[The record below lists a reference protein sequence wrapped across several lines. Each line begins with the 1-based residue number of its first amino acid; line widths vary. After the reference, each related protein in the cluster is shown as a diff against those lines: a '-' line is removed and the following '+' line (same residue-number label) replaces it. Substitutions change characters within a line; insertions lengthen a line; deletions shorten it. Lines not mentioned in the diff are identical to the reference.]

1 MLIPG
6 ETGREKV
13 HRIIYGELCVGI
25 VRPESKQELIQITN
39 ELITNGA
46 QGVILGCTELGLLI
60 RDGDVSASV
69 FDTTRLHVVAALET
83 AFA

>member
-6 ETGREKV
+6 ETGRETV
-13 HRIIYGELCVGI
+13 HRIIYRELCVGI

-39 ELITNGA
+39 ELIKNGA